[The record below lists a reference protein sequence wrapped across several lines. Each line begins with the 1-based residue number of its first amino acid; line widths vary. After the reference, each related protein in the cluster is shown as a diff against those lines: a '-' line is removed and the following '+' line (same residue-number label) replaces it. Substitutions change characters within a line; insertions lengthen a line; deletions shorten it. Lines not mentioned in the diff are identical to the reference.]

1 VSGSISLSGFMA
13 KPSSLNSWVLAG
25 HNSIRDAVAREMK
38 LKQTALQRAAGGAV
52 SATMRVNKASFPAA
66 WRTKVYTSK
75 PQKMPAVLVQSK
87 IFWMGAHEYGAQISG
102 KRGLLIPFGNVRI
115 GAKAFRRLL
124 DSVLNGKS
132 GFFKKIGSR
141 LILFARV
148 GSTKGLRGAGRLRR
162 AFQQARSTMQK
173 TVKGDAFPIA
183 VYVRSVRLQPRFSL
197 KTAVTPV
204 VRSMAR
210 AIENRVSF

>member
-1 VSGSISLSGFMA
+1 MSGSISLTGFMA

-66 WRTKVYTSK
+66 WRTRVYTSK

-124 DSVLNGKS
+124 DQVMKSHS
-132 GFFKKIGSR
+132 GFFRKVGSK
-141 LILFARV
+141 LILFARASSGV
-148 GSTKGLRGAGRLRR
+148 KGAAAARLKR
-162 AFQQARSTMQK
+162 AFSASRYSTTK
-173 TVKGDAFPIA
+173 VAKGQAFPIA
-183 VYVRSVRLQPRFSL
+183 VFVKSVRLRPRFSL